1 MKHKVLKLI
10 IMAFSLLFISCG
22 QEKEPV
28 SVTGIS
34 LSQASLELEEGDTQ
48 VLTATVSPSNADN
61 KSVSWTSTQPA
72 VASVQEGAVTAHK
85 IGTAT
90 IIVTTVDG
98 GKTAICEVRVSEKT
112 YYVEQIILDKTS
124 IELIEGEEATLS
136 ATIIPDNAINKNII
150 WASNNNDVATV
161 VDGKVT
167 AHKKG
172 NAVITVKSEDGGKS
186 AICEVRVSEK
196 TYHVEQIILDK
207 TSIELIEGE
216 EATLSATIIPDNA
229 INKNITWA
237 SNNNDVA
244 TVVDGKVMA
253 HKKGNAVITVK
264 SEDGGITATCN
275 VTVNVKPIPVES
287 ISLSKAEAVLTEGD
301 SITLEAEIYPE
312 NATNKNMVWTS
323 SDNTVATV
331 TNGKVNAIKVGNS
344 TITVTTEDGNRT
356 ATCNITVKSIGVDG
370 GIEGTEDIWYVK

>member
-10 IMAFSLLFISCG
+10 TMAFFLLFISCG

-48 VLTATVSPSNADN
+48 ALTATVSPSNADN

-90 IIVTTVDG
+90 IIATTVDG
-98 GKTAICEVRVSEKT
+98 GKT
-112 YYVEQIILDKTS
+112 
-124 IELIEGEEATLS
+124 
-136 ATIIPDNAINKNII
+136 
-150 WASNNNDVATV
+150 
-161 VDGKVT
+161 
-167 AHKKG
+167 
-172 NAVITVKSEDGGKS
+172 

-207 TSIELIEGE
+207 TNIELTEGE
-216 EATLSATIIPDNA
+216 EVTLSATIIPDNA

-244 TVVDGKVMA
+244 TVVDGKVTA

-301 SITLEAEIYPE
+301 SITLEAEIYPG

>member
-34 LSQASLELEEGDTQ
+34 LSQASLELEEGYTQ
-48 VLTATVSPSNADN
+48 TLIVTVSPSNADN

-72 VASVQEGAVTAHK
+72 VASVQEGTVTAHK

-90 IIVTTVDG
+90 IIATTVDG

-172 NAVITVKSEDGGKS
+172 NAVITVKSEDGG
-186 AICEVRVSEK
+186 
-196 TYHVEQIILDK
+196 
-207 TSIELIEGE
+207 
-216 EATLSATIIPDNA
+216 
-229 INKNITWA
+229 
-237 SNNNDVA
+237 
-244 TVVDGKVMA
+244 
-253 HKKGNAVITVK
+253 
-264 SEDGGITATCN
+264 ITATCK
-275 VTVNVKPIPVES
+275 VTVNVKPIPVEG
-287 ISLSKAEAVLTEGD
+287 ISLNKADAVLIEGD
-301 SITLEAEIYPE
+301 SITLEVEIYPE
-312 NATNKNMVWTS
+312 NATNKNLVWTS

-331 TNGKVNAIKVGNS
+331 TNGKVNANKVGNS
-344 TITVTTEDGNRT
+344 TITVTTEDGNKT
-356 ATCNITVKSIGVDG
+356 ATCNIVVKSMSVDG

>member
-98 GKTAICEVRVSEKT
+98 GKT
-112 YYVEQIILDKTS
+112 
-124 IELIEGEEATLS
+124 
-136 ATIIPDNAINKNII
+136 
-150 WASNNNDVATV
+150 
-161 VDGKVT
+161 
-167 AHKKG
+167 
-172 NAVITVKSEDGGKS
+172 